1 MDAKDNKSKASNN
14 VQSSLCD
21 FMTTMGTNIGVS
33 LSSQKKKEK
42 FNPYSAENQ
51 SQVQEIYDV
60 MSSYQSKTS
69 ERDIKVPKNVSISR
83 NGKKAQF
90 EFESEIKAEVFDE
103 IVDNKGYR
111 NISLNDSSNVIE
123 ITK

>member
-1 MDAKDNKSKASNN
+1 METKKEPKKATT
-14 VQSSLCD
+14 QSSLCD
-21 FMTTMGTNIGVS
+21 FMTSLGTNIGVS

-69 ERDIKVPKNVSISR
+69 ERDIIVPKNVSVSR
-83 NGKKAQF
+83 NGKKARF
-90 EFESEIKAEVFDE
+90 EFESELKAEVFDE
-103 IVDNKGYR
+103 IIDNKGYK
-111 NISLNDSSNVIE
+111 NISLDDSSKVIE
-123 ITK
+123 IAK

>member
-1 MDAKDNKSKASNN
+1 METKKEQKKATTQN
-14 VQSSLCD
+14 SLCD
-21 FMTTMGTNIGVS
+21 FMTSLGANIGVS

-69 ERDIKVPKNVSISR
+69 ERDIIVPKNVSVSR

-90 EFESEIKAEVFDE
+90 EFESELKAEVFDE
-103 IVDNKGYR
+103 IVDNKGYK
-111 NISLNDSSNVIE
+111 NISLDDTSKIIE
-123 ITK
+123 IAK

>member
-1 MDAKDNKSKASNN
+1 METKKEPKKATT
-14 VQSSLCD
+14 QSSLCD
-21 FMTTMGTNIGVS
+21 FMTSLGTNIGVS

-69 ERDIKVPKNVSISR
+69 ERDIIVPKNVSVSR

-90 EFESEIKAEVFDE
+90 EFESELKAEVFDE
-103 IVDNKGYR
+103 IIDNKGYK
-111 NISLNDSSNVIE
+111 NISLDDSSKVIE
-123 ITK
+123 IAK